1 LDDGA
6 VARRGFSLPSLYRRA
21 AAGARWAF
29 APCLRAAEP
38 EQIQVTVE
46 VSDATLGYDR
56 LEVHRQPA
64 PMADQPRGHHF
75 RGVTRHTETEAFAPR
90 AAPNTPVVAAD
101 PLP

>member
-21 AAGARWAF
+21 AAGPDGF
-29 APCLRAAEP
+29 AGLRAAEP
-38 EQIQVTVE
+38 EQVQVTVE

-56 LEVHRQPA
+56 SEVHRQPA